1 MDRKVKLSIGPIQY
15 FWPRQ
20 KVIDFYGR
28 VASGAADIV
37 YLGEVVCSKRRQL
50 SLEDWLAIGRELEQA
65 GKEVVLSSLALLEAA
80 SELSFLKRL
89 CMNDEFTV
97 EANDAAAIQF
107 LSRASK
113 PFVTGPGVNIY
124 NHRSLRLL
132 ALKGLRRWVL
142 PVELGLETLADMQ
155 ARRPEGVE
163 TEGFAFGRLPLSYS
177 ARCYTAR
184 SHDLPK
190 DDCQFVC
197 QTYPDGREMKTREDQ
212 HFLVLNGVQ
221 TQSALTHQCLDQ
233 IQELTATSVDVL
245 RISPQSC
252 GTSRIIEIFDSAR
265 SGVAPSLLREELLSL
280 LPVGACSGYLMQRA
294 GMDHGAAQTA

>member
-20 KVIDFYGR
+20 KVIDFYGQ

-107 LSRASK
+107 LSRAGK

-124 NHRSLRLL
+124 NHRSLHLL
-132 ALKGLRRWVL
+132 ALKGLKRWVL

-163 TEGFAFGRLPLSYS
+163 TEVFAFGRLPLSYS

-184 SHDLPK
+184 SHNLPK

-197 QTYPDGREMKTREDQ
+197 QNYPDGREMKTREDQ
-212 HFLVLNGVQ
+212 EFLVLNGVQ
-221 TQSALTHQCLDQ
+221 TQSALTHQCLDHM
-233 IQELTATSVDVL
+233 QELAAASVDVL

-252 GTSRIIEIFDSAR
+252 GTSRVIEIFDAAR
-265 SGVAPSLLREELLSL
+265 SGVTPSLLREELISL
-280 LPVGACSGYLMQRA
+280 LPLGACSGYLMQRA
-294 GMDHGAAQTA
+294 GMDHGAARTA